1 MKYLFFT
8 LKAILIAIAI
18 TSAAIAAPF
27 VVLFAGA
34 IVGFEAI
41 NSYSLVQS
49 FAKYRSVLDKVPDSE
64 DQKDG

>member
-1 MKYLFFT
+1 MKYLLFT

-27 VVLFAGA
+27 VVLTMGA
-34 IVGFEAI
+34 IIGLEAI

-49 FAKYRSVLDKVPDSE
+49 FAKYRSVLHKVPDTE
-64 DQKDG
+64 EQKDG

>member
-49 FAKYRSVLDKVPDSE
+49 FAKYRSVLHKVPDTE
-64 DQKDG
+64 EQKDG